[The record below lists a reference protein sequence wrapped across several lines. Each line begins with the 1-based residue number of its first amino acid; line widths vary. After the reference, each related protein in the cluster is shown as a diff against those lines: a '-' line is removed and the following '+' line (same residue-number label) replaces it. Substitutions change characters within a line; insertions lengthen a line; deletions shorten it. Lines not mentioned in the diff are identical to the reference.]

1 MIRLFA
7 ALSLPEAV
15 AAPLLA
21 RQTGLAGARW
31 RPREAFH
38 ITLRF
43 VGEIRE
49 DTARDLDLELDR
61 IALPPMTLNLD
72 GVGAFGEGREIHA
85 VWAGVGE
92 SLELSRLNKACERAC
107 RAVGIEPDGRKY
119 RPHVTLAYLN
129 HPNPADV
136 AAWLETHALLK
147 SEPFEISRFGLYSSQ
162 LSPQGSR
169 YHLEQAYALE
179 ATA

>member
-61 IALPPMTLNLD
+61 IDLPPMTD
-72 GVGAFGEGREIHA
+72 
-85 VWAGVGE
+85 
-92 SLELSRLNKACERAC
+92 
-107 RAVGIEPDGRKY
+107 RKS
-119 RPHVTLAYLN
+119 V
-129 HPNPADV
+129 V
-136 AAWLETHALLK
+136 
-147 SEPFEISRFGLYSSQ
+147 
-162 LSPQGSR
+162 
-169 YHLEQAYALE
+169 
-179 ATA
+179 

>member
-92 SLELSRLNKACERAC
+92 SPELSRLNKACERAC

-169 YHLEQAYALE
+169 YHLEQSYALE